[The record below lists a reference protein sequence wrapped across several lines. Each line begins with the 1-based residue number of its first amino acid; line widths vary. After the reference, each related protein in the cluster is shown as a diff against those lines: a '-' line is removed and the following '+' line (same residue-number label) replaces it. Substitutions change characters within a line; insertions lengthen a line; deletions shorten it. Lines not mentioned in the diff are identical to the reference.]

1 MALMIAAL
9 TTTLALSGAAS
20 GFENA
25 PVPEVRQQPAPD
37 WTQYVPVGASFVV
50 PGSGQF
56 LQGDV
61 LKGLTHLGFAA
72 VCLGLTQLGTGSQD
86 QTLRVAGGVGLVG
99 IGLWSPWD
107 AFAKA
112 SKPQAEVAR

>member
-1 MALMIAAL
+1 M
-9 TTTLALSGAAS
+9 
-20 GFENA
+20 
-25 PVPEVRQQPAPD
+25 PEVRQAAAAD

-50 PGSGQF
+50 PGSGQV
-56 LQGDV
+56 LQGEL

-72 VCLGLTQLGTGSQD
+72 VCLGLTQVGSGSQA
-86 QTLRVAGGVGLVG
+86 QALRVAGGVGLVG

-112 SKPQAEVAR
+112 TAPRPETVR